1 MRKKIKKNIL
11 SPPEHKYN
19 YEVVGQDFPFFFPE
33 KIRHHQHQPSRNWN
47 PNTTMKGFVAKNKS
61 CS

>member
-33 KIRHHQHQPSRNWN
+33 K
-47 PNTTMKGFVAKNKS
+47 NKAS
-61 CS
+61 SAPTKRIQILP